1 MKWKLVV
8 CLFACAAI
16 FVTGAKAQDDSKVD
30 IFAGYSYLRNY
41 PSGSTF
47 GSFGLNGG
55 NGEIAYKPTP
65 WLSAVAE
72 FGGYTNND
80 LFNTGHASNEFT
92 YLFGP
97 RVNLHH
103 IYRIHPF
110 AEALF
115 GVAHGNA
122 NLFETAN
129 SHNAFTTA
137 LGGGFDYRINHH
149 FSLRPLELDYLLSRF
164 PETTTSTGRDTQSNL
179 RVSTGIVFHF

>member
-8 CLFACAAI
+8 CLLACAAI
-16 FVTGAKAQDDSKVD
+16 FVPGAKAQDDSKIDV
-30 IFAGYSYLRNY
+30 FAGYSYLRDY
-41 PSGSTF
+41 PSTGSF

-55 NGEIAYKPTP
+55 NASIAYKATP

-80 LFNTGHASNEFT
+80 LFNAGHASNEYT

-97 RVNLHH
+97 RVYLRHV
-103 IYRIHPF
+103 YRIHPF
-110 AEALF
+110 AETLF

-122 NLFETAN
+122 NLFQTTN
-129 SHNAFTTA
+129 THNAFSTA
-137 LGGGFDYRINHH
+137 LGGGFDFRINHH

-164 PETTTSTGRDTQSNL
+164 PETATGGRDTQNNL